1 MDRETR
7 SKYRDVTN
15 HFVNLS
21 GGAGSWYTARRV
33 IELAEPGDLVDLVFA
48 DTNME
53 DEDLYRF
60 LNEAIEDLVDHA
72 RAAELSAEVT
82 YLEDGRDVWQVFHDV
97 RYLGNSRI
105 DPCSRIL
112 KRDLIREHLEQHYS
126 PVDTIAYIGID
137 WTEDHRFQKAKP
149 HWLPYE
155 VRAPLCDPPYVDRAG
170 VLAAMEDAG
179 IAAPRL
185 YAMGFPHN
193 NCGGFCI
200 KAGHGAFKILLE
212 QMPERYAYHEAKEQ
226 ELREH
231 LGKDVAILRDRSGG
245 TVTPLT
251 LSAFRERVGVAPH
264 TIDENDLGGCAC
276 FTPDG
281 V

>member
-1 MDRETR
+1 
-7 SKYRDVTN
+7 VTN

-33 IELAEPGDLVDLVFA
+33 IELAEPGDFVDLVFA

-60 LNEAIEDLVDHA
+60 LNEAITDLVDRA
-72 RAAELSAEVT
+72 RTAELDVDFT
-82 YLEDGRDVWQVFHDV
+82 YLEDGRDVWQVFHDS

-112 KRDLIREHLEQHYS
+112 KRDLIRSHLEATYDA
-126 PVDTIAYIGID
+126 VDTICYIGID
-137 WTEDHRFQKAKP
+137 WSEDHRFQKAKP
-149 HWLPYE
+149 HWAPYE
-155 VRAPLCDPPYVDRAG
+155 VRAPLCDPPYIDRAG
-170 VLAAMEDAG
+170 VLQAMEEAG
-179 IAAPRL
+179 IAPPRL

-193 NCGGFCI
+193 NCGGFCV

-212 QMPERYAYHEAKEQ
+212 QMPERYAYHERKEQ
-226 ELREH
+226 ELREY

-251 LSAFRERVGVAPH
+251 LTAFRERVGVAPH

-276 FTPDG
+276 FTPDDA
-281 V
+281 

>member
-170 VLAAMEDAG
+170 VLAAMKDAG